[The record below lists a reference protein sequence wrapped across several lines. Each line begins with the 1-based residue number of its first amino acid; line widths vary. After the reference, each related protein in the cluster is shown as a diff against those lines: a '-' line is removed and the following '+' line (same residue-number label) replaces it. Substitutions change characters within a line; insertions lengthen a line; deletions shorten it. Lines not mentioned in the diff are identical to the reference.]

1 MRAPFLAWLLLIA
14 APAAA
19 QAPSEGAAL
28 AQRWCSACH
37 ADGARRATDTAPSIP
52 EIAARYAGAPERLN
66 AFLVA
71 THGPMPDFFL
81 SRAEAEALAAWLL
94 AQAPR

>member
-1 MRAPFLAWLLLIA
+1 MRAPILAATLLAA

-19 QAPSEGAAL
+19 EAPSEGAVL

-37 ADGARRATDTAPSIP
+37 ADGTRRATDTAPSIP
-52 EIAARYAGAPERLN
+52 ELAARYAGAPERLN
-66 AFLVA
+66 AFLQA
-71 THGPMPDFFL
+71 SHGPMPNFSL

-94 AQAPR
+94 AQVP

>member
-1 MRAPFLAWLLLIA
+1 MRAAVFAGALLAA

-19 QAPSEGAAL
+19 QAASDGAAL
-28 AQRWCSACH
+28 AQRWCAACH
-37 ADGARRATDTAPSIP
+37 ADGTRRATDTAPSIP
-52 EIAARYAGAPERLN
+52 EIAARYAGAPQRLN

-71 THGPMPDFFL
+71 THGPMPDFNL

>member
-1 MRAPFLAWLLLIA
+1 MRAPILAATLLAA

-19 QAPSEGAAL
+19 EAPSEGAVL

-37 ADGARRATDTAPSIP
+37 ADGIRRATDTAPSIP
-52 EIAARYAGAPERLN
+52 ELAARYAGAPERLN
-66 AFLVA
+66 AFLQA
-71 THGPMPDFFL
+71 SHGPMPNFSL

-94 AQAPR
+94 AQVP